1 MTKEMFKMVDTEGNG
16 FIDKDAFATFVQRQA
31 VSDGTLASRVWANGG
46 DATVL
51 CAHHVRHECV
61 HE

>member
-1 MTKEMFKMVDTEGNG
+1 MVDTEGNG

-31 VSDGTLASRVWANGG
+31 VSNGTPPSRVWANGG

-51 CAHHVRHECV
+51 CAHHVRRECV